1 MNAMIEPRSADQNA
15 LTTLTRAMALIEGR
29 DFDAAA
35 LLYFKVLDTDLT
47 PALRGEI
54 LTNLGA
60 ALCLSARGQ
69 PEEDALPR
77 LEQARTVLSKALPL
91 RSRAN
96 APDAW
101 ATTRAN
107 LAVVHL
113 ARYETTNSKDDLLA
127 AHLALDDSEEVLHP
141 TAESALRDWVRAIRD
156 QLTGMRDRRSQ
167 QR

>member
-1 MNAMIEPRSADQNA
+1 MNAMIEPRSADESALNA
-15 LTTLTRAMALIEGR
+15 LTRAKALIEGR

-35 LLYFKVLDTDLT
+35 SLYFKLLDTDLT

-69 PEEDALPR
+69 PDHAALPR
-77 LEQARTVLSKALPL
+77 LEQARSLLAKALPL
-91 RSRAN
+91 RSRVD
-96 APDAW
+96 APHAW

-113 ARYETTNSKDDLLA
+113 ARYETTNNKDDLLA
-127 AHLALDDSEEVLHP
+127 AHLALDDTETVLHP
-141 TAESALRDWVRAIRD
+141 TAQTGVRDWVRAIRD
-156 QLTGMRDRRSQ
+156 QLTELRDRRSAP
-167 QR
+167 R